1 MFKEFKEFIAK
12 GNVMDMAVGII
23 LGAAFTT
30 IVKSLVGDV
39 LMPIIGV
46 FTSGVDFA
54 DLFIPLDGNCYDSLE
69 AAKEAGAAVVSYGV
83 FINAMINFLIVAFV
97 VFILVKNVNKM
108 KRKEEEAPSIPAKPS
123 EDIVL
128 LSEIRDALVKPTAA
142 KKSTAK
148 KKAIKKPA
156 TKKKK

>member
-39 LMPIIGV
+39 LMPVIGV

-54 DLFIPLDGNCYDSLE
+54 DLFLALDGNSYDSLE

-83 FINAMINFLIVAFV
+83 FINAVINFLIVAFV
-97 VFILVKNVNKM
+97 VFLLVKNVNKL
-108 KRKEEEAPSIPAKPS
+108 KRKEEEAPSAPAKPS

-128 LSEIRDALVKPTAA
+128 LGEIRDALVKKPAA
-142 KKSTAK
+142 KKPAAK
-148 KKAIKKPA
+148 KKAPA
-156 TKKKK
+156 KKKK